1 MGESKRSFCFFSP
14 SHRSPR
20 SRYSVATSTPSRF
33 LAHSLLLPIAL
44 CAKKTIRKA
53 SGGGRKIEGIQFVH
67 ADLLLCQEGHVY
79 IVDYKELEGINT
91 TGESTYAAEPLGL
104 FYVKA
109 SGDLVPIAIQ
119 LLQQPSD
126 TNPIWTPADSQYDWL
141 LAKMWLRNA
150 DHRVQQVLCNFNFL
164 KEKQSVNNI
173 FIESL
178 ESRQIGH
185 DGQTYETF

>member
-1 MGESKRSFCFFSP
+1 MIVKKNTKTSEEGRRKSWGRGNALSPPFFF
-14 SHRSPR
+14 H
-20 SRYSVATSTPSRF
+20 
-33 LAHSLLLPIAL
+33 LPIGPRGR
-44 CAKKTIRKA
+44 AKKTIEKA
-53 SGGGRKIEGIQFVH
+53 SGVGRKSEGIQFVH
-67 ADLLLCQEGHVY
+67 ADLLLCQAGHVY

-91 TGESTYAAEPLGL
+91 TGESTYTAEPLGL

-150 DHRVQQVLCNFNFL
+150 DHRVQQVLCNFNFAL
-164 KEKQSVNNI
+164 VI
-173 FIESL
+173 FF
-178 ESRQIGH
+178 
-185 DGQTYETF
+185 T